1 MPSRSRR
8 SRPNSFEQ
16 SPRVKEPSMQ
26 RTLRNLAVALVA
38 GTFAVAAGAQDKA
51 EKAAKKTAAAASASG
66 KVVVNGVTIPQ
77 ARIEAMNKELNAQG
91 QPDTAERQAAI
102 KDELVNREILAQAA
116 AKRGLD
122 KNADIAAQMDMA
134 RQAVLVRALFEEE
147 VKKNPITDAQ
157 LQQQYEQFKGS
168 MGTNE
173 YKVRHILVDKE
184 DDAKATIAELNKGGD
199 FAKIAKE
206 KSKDPGSKD
215 NGGDLDWG
223 PSGRYVKPF
232 ADAISSMQKGQT
244 TSAPVKT
251 DFGYHVIRLD
261 DVRPLKV
268 PAFAELKEQFRQ
280 RAQQAQIQKLVM
292 ELRQKAKIEER

>member
-1 MPSRSRR
+1 
-8 SRPNSFEQ
+8 
-16 SPRVKEPSMQ
+16 MQ

-51 EKAAKKTAAAASASG
+51 EKASKKPAAASSSPSG

-77 ARIEAMNKELNAQG
+77 SRIDAMNRELSAQG
-91 QPDTAERQAAI
+91 QPDTPERQQAV
-102 KDELVNREILAQAA
+102 KEELVNREVLAQAA

-122 KNADIAAQMDMA
+122 KNPDIAAQMDMA

-147 VKKNPITDAQ
+147 VKRNPITDAQ
-157 LQQQYEQFKGS
+157 LEQQYEVFKGS

-184 DDAKATIAELNKGGD
+184 DDAKAIIAELNKGGD

-223 PSGRYVKPF
+223 PSARYVKPF
-232 ADAISSMQKGQT
+232 ADAVTGMQKGQT
-244 TSAPVKT
+244 TATPVKT

-261 DVRPLKV
+261 DVRPLTV
-268 PAFAELKEQFRQ
+268 PPFAELKEQFRQ
-280 RAQQAQIQKLVM
+280 RAQQAQIQKLVQ
-292 ELRQKAKIEER
+292 ELRQKAKIDER

>member
-1 MPSRSRR
+1 
-8 SRPNSFEQ
+8 
-16 SPRVKEPSMQ
+16 MQ

-51 EKAAKKTAAAASASG
+51 EKASKKSAAAAAASSGSG

-77 ARIEAMNKELNAQG
+77 SRIDAMNKELSAQG
-91 QPDTAERQAAI
+91 QPDTDERKQAV
-102 KDELVNREILAQAA
+102 KEELVNREVLAQAA
-116 AKRGLD
+116 ARRGLD
-122 KNADIAAQMDMA
+122 KNPDIAAQMEMA
-134 RQAVLVRALFEEE
+134 KQAVLVRALFEEE

-157 LQQQYEQFKGS
+157 LQQQYETFKGS

-184 DDAKATIAELNKGGD
+184 DDAKAIIAELNKGGD
-199 FAKIAKE
+199 FAKLAKE

-223 PSGRYVKPF
+223 PSARYVKPF
-232 ADAISSMQKGQT
+232 ADAVTGMQKGQT
-244 TSAPVKT
+244 TAAPVKT

-261 DVRPLKV
+261 DVRPLTV
-268 PAFAELKEQFRQ
+268 PPFAELKEQFRQ
-280 RAQQAQIQKLVM
+280 RAQQAQIQKFVM
-292 ELRQKAKIEER
+292 DLRSKAKVEER